1 MALAVYCAMHRGLA
15 FLVILTVFAA
25 PAAAE
30 ELRFFRIGT
39 GEPSSTAFAVGTAV
53 AAAISRPPGALD
65 CERGGSC
72 GVPGMVAVAI
82 STAGSVA
89 NVNAVG
95 DGQLDSAFVQSDIV
109 TWAANSVE
117 IFRNRPK
124 RTELRSIA
132 SLFPEYVHLI
142 ARKGASI
149 GSIAGLRGKR
159 VAVDVAGSGT
169 LVVAGLIFQ
178 HFGLPERSITS
189 LRLAPGPAADMLAND
204 EIDALFFVGGV
215 PAPLLDIMIG
225 QVPFDIVPISGRGIE
240 RLTQQHR
247 FLAATSIPA
256 GAYEGYGEVPTIGVG
271 TQWIVNAKA
280 DDETIYQITK
290 ALWHP
295 ANRRTIEAR
304 STAVSMTKPDTALA
318 GLTIPLHPGA
328 ERYYREV
335 GLRQ

>member
-1 MALAVYCAMHRGLA
+1 MLRTIFFALIIVASVAE
-15 FLVILTVFAA
+15 AA
-25 PAAAE
+25 SGD
-30 ELRFFRIGT
+30 LRFFRIGT

-65 CERGGSC
+65 CDRGGSC
-72 GVPGMVAVAI
+72 GVPGLVAVAI

-89 NVNAVG
+89 NVNSVA
-95 DGQLDSAFVQSDIV
+95 DGQLDSAFAQSDIV
-109 TWAANSVE
+109 TWAANGVE

-124 RTELRSIA
+124 RVELRAIA

-142 ARKGASI
+142 ARKGS
-149 GSIAGLRGKR
+149 GVGGIAGLRGKR

-178 HFGLPERSITS
+178 HFGLPERSLTA
-189 LRLAPGPAADMLAND
+189 LKLAPGPAADMLAKD

-225 QVPFDIVPISGRGIE
+225 QVPFDIVPIVGRGIE

-247 FLAATSIPA
+247 FLSATSIPA

-280 DDETIYQITK
+280 DEDTIYQITK

-295 ANRRTIEAR
+295 ANRRTIEGR

-328 ERYYREV
+328 ERYYREA
-335 GLRQ
+335 GLRN

>member
-1 MALAVYCAMHRGLA
+1 MLRLLLAAILVSSSAAALAS
-15 FLVILTVFAA
+15 
-25 PAAAE
+25 

-72 GVPGMVAVAI
+72 GVPGLVAVAT

-95 DGQLDSAFVQSDIV
+95 DGQLDSAFAQSDIV
-109 TWAANSVE
+109 TWAANGVE

-124 RTELRSIA
+124 RTELRAIA

-142 ARKGASI
+142 ARRGAGI
-149 GSIAGLRGKR
+149 GGVPGLRGKR

-178 HFGLPERSITS
+178 HFGLPERALDAIK
-189 LRLAPGPAADMLAND
+189 LAPGPAADMLAND
-204 EIDALFFVGGV
+204 QIDALFFVGGV
-215 PAPLLDIMIG
+215 PAPLLDMMIG
-225 QVPFDIVPISGRGIE
+225 QVPFDIVPIAGRGIE

-247 FLAATSIPA
+247 FLAQTAIPA

-271 TQWIVNAKA
+271 TQWIVHAKA
-280 DDETIYQITK
+280 DEETIYQITK

-295 ANRRTIEAR
+295 ANRRSIEAR
-304 STAVSMTKPDTALA
+304 SSAVTMTKPDTALA

-328 ERYYREV
+328 ERYYREA

>member
-1 MALAVYCAMHRGLA
+1 MLRSLQVLSIAATL
-15 FLVILTVFAA
+15 AA
-25 PAAAE
+25 PWPVAAAE
-30 ELRFFRIGT
+30 LRFHRIGT

-72 GVPGMVAVAI
+72 GVPGLVAVAL

-89 NVNAVG
+89 NVNAVAER
-95 DGQLDSAFVQSDIV
+95 QLDSAFVQSDIA
-109 TWAANSVE
+109 TWAANGVE
-117 IFRNRPK
+117 IFRGRPK
-124 RTELRSIA
+124 RTEIRAIA
-132 SLFPEYVHLI
+132 GLFPEYVHLV
-142 ARKGASI
+142 ARKGAGI
-149 GSIAGLRGKR
+149 DGIVGLRGKR

-178 HFGLPERSITS
+178 HFGLPERSLTA
-189 LRLAPGPAADMLAND
+189 LKLAPGPAADMLAND

-225 QVPFDIVPISGRGIE
+225 QVPFDIVPISGRGID
-240 RLTQQHR
+240 RLTHQHR
-247 FLAATSIPA
+247 FLSAATIPA
-256 GAYEGYGEVPTIGVG
+256 GVYEGYGEIPTIGVG
-271 TQWIVNAKA
+271 TQWIVHASA
-280 DDETIYQITK
+280 DEETVYQITK

-304 STAVSMTKPDTALA
+304 STAVSMARPDLALA
-318 GLTIPLHPGA
+318 GLTVPLHAGA
-328 ERYYREV
+328 ERYYREA